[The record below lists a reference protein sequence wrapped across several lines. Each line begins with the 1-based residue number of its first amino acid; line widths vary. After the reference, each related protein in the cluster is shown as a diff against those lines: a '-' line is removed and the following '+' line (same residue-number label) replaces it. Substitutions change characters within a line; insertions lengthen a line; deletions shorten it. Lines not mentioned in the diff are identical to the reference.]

1 MGIAQKPED
10 KKKYDEIL
18 KKFADEDSLFHV
30 PRRAHN
36 GLFLYGD
43 YFPQSQVSSY
53 EITFRIAKSSL
64 DQMFVN
70 MNLTPISRISIN

>member
-1 MGIAQKPED
+1 LGIAQKPED

-53 EITFRIAKSSL
+53 EITFRIAKSTGKTVKFSSYAYYIV
-64 DQMFVN
+64 FN
-70 MNLTPISRISIN
+70 EI